1 LDWSPLKGRG
11 QLTAKIYAVRQL
23 VHLGALPMMKYL
35 LFVFALTVLTGC
47 SQVFSTMDEVPK
59 SQSETDYRKL
69 IAKTFVTAFRDY
81 ASYNTVEIS
90 APRLVDSMFGHTSMT
105 CVRFEAK
112 GRRRVYVF
120 FIRND
125 AVVDARYDVQT
136 DQCGA
141 QSYQPF
147 DPASGSER
155 PVIAA
160 PQNPLY

>member
-1 LDWSPLKGRG
+1 
-11 QLTAKIYAVRQL
+11 LTAKIYALRQL
-23 VHLGALPMMKYL
+23 VHPGALPMMKYL

-147 DPASGSER
+147 DPATGSER